1 MVVGDVA
8 PGLAGGVFDEL
19 PQPAS
24 AATATATTVT
34 VVNLRCAIVDL
45 RSTVYYR

>member
-1 MVVGDVA
+1 MVAGDVA

-24 AATATATTVT
+24 TAVAIATTARVT
-34 VVNLRCAIVDL
+34 VVNLRFAIADL
-45 RSTVYYR
+45 R